1 MQQSGRT
8 LATIA
13 GALVAL
19 GMLAYAVGVAIS
31 DPLSTGLGFLVLLS
45 CVSTALP
52 LLAVGGAMWAIGAR
66 QASAAVRPF

>member
-8 LATIA
+8 LTTIA

-31 DPLSTGLGFLVLLS
+31 DPLSTGLGSLVLFS
-45 CVSTALP
+45 CASAALP

-66 QASAAVRPF
+66 QASAPVRPS